1 MLLWL
6 ILKNENED
14 EDGDDDHDGDDDNND
29 GDYGDLT
36 GGPASVADLEE

>member
-14 EDGDDDHDGDDDNND
+14 EDGDDDDDGDD
-29 GDYGDLT
+29 GDLT
-36 GGPASVADLEE
+36 GDPASVADLEE